1 MGEPLF
7 DLIFKYRQKHLLAVL
22 NVCFDMLKRTKRNE
36 TERNAL
42 NQPKSLSTTSRH
54 ILHYH
59 IATNLELYRFLQCYF
74 IVCVLFKLCDHQ
86 RRGRWYRP
94 FVVNVI
100 VWRSRVPS
108 PTTIRYCY
116 ANADRERER
125 EFMPFSHQIYLKRTI
140 SKRKMRK
147 SIEWC
152 VKWCKDGCEHFIS
165 IYYDSS
171 SQFGGTHKQNRLCL
185 NDKRNR

>member
-1 MGEPLF
+1 MFVSTCWSEQNG
-7 DLIFKYRQKHLLAVL
+7 
-22 NVCFDMLKRTKRNE
+22 MKRNG

-116 ANADRERER
+116 ANVDRERER
-125 EFMPFSHQIYLKRTI
+125 ESSCHFRIKFILSVRFQSEK
-140 SKRKMRK
+140 
-147 SIEWC
+147 
-152 VKWCKDGCEHFIS
+152 CE
-165 IYYDSS
+165 
-171 SQFGGTHKQNRLCL
+171 NPL
-185 NDKRNR
+185 NDVLNGAKMGVSTLFQFITIRQVNLVEHINKIDFV

>member
-7 DLIFKYRQKHLLAVL
+7 DLIFKYRQKQLLAVL
-22 NVCFDMLKRTKRNE
+22 NVCFGMLKRTKRNE

-116 ANADRERER
+116 ANAERESSCHFR
-125 EFMPFSHQIYLKRTI
+125 IKFILSVRFQ
-140 SKRKMRK
+140 
-147 SIEWC
+147 
-152 VKWCKDGCEHFIS
+152 CE
-165 IYYDSS
+165 
-171 SQFGGTHKQNRLCL
+171 KCENPL
-185 NDKRNR
+185 NDVLNGAKMGVSTLFQFITIRQVNLVEHINKIDFV

>member
-7 DLIFKYRQKHLLAVL
+7 DLIFKYRQKQLLAVL
-22 NVCFDMLKRTKRNE
+22 NANKTEWNGTKQ
-36 TERNAL
+36 NAL

-59 IATNLELYRFLQCYF
+59 IATNLELYRFLQWYF

-100 VWRSRVPS
+100 VRHSCVPS
-108 PTTIRYCY
+108 PTTTSLL
-116 ANADRERER
+116 
-125 EFMPFSHQIYLKRTI
+125 FMPFSHQIYLKRTN

-185 NDKRNR
+185 NDKQNR